1 MSNTV
6 KKERHASKNEEK
18 KVKKEIAE
26 LWAWQLS
33 EKCQMGKG
41 PFGGSCC
48 ISDVPINSYGY
59 YLLPHFPE
67 QRMTKFVIF

>member
-41 PFGGSCC
+41 PWR
-48 ISDVPINSYGY
+48 I
-59 YLLPHFPE
+59 LLHF
-67 QRMTKFVIF
+67 

>member
-1 MSNTV
+1 MNNTV
-6 KKERHASKNEEK
+6 KEERRASKNEEK

-41 PFGGSCC
+41 PWR
-48 ISDVPINSYGY
+48 IW
-59 YLLPHFPE
+59 LHF
-67 QRMTKFVIF
+67 